1 MRKLI
6 PLAVSLAL
14 GVSPLVATAPVLRK
28 SPEFTIVE
36 PSGKQTQLSSL
47 KGKVV
52 LIEFLLTNCPHCMR
66 VSQTLTTLHKELGPR
81 GFQPIAIAF
90 DLNITGANVTSF
102 AQRFGVTYL
111 MGYTSSDKVDAYLGR
126 EPADRLQVP
135 RSMTTI
141 CGTCRRSAGSQI
153 VVIDRAGVIRAQS
166 RPVREANLEDE
177 IYLRNFLNTLLIE
190 SVPAGSAKKTASP
203 RKKTN

>member
-14 GVSPLVATAPVLRK
+14 GGSRLGGTAAVLRK
-28 SPEFTIVE
+28 SAEFNIVE
-36 PSGKQTQLSSL
+36 PSGKQTQLSSF

-52 LIEFLLTNCPHCMR
+52 LIEFLLTNCPHGMR
-66 VSQTLTTLHKELGPR
+66 VSDTLTTLHKELGPR

-90 DLNITGANVTSF
+90 DLNITGPKVTNF
-102 AQRFGVTYL
+102 AQRFGITYL

-135 RSMTTI
+135 
-141 CGTCRRSAGSQI
+141 QI

-166 RPVREANLEDE
+166 RPQGDPNLEQE
-177 IYLRNFLNTLLIE
+177 NPLRYLINALLKEAPPAENTNKAT
-190 SVPAGSAKKTASP
+190 SPQKK
-203 RKKTN
+203 

>member
-14 GVSPLVATAPVLRK
+14 GVSPLVATSPVPRK
-28 SPEFTIVE
+28 SPEFIIVE
-36 PSGKQTQLSSL
+36 PSGKETQLSSF

-90 DLNITGANVTSF
+90 DVNITGAGVTRF
-102 AQRFGVTYL
+102 AQRFGITYL
-111 MGYTSSDKVDAYLGR
+111 MGYTSSDKVDSYLGR

-135 RSMTTI
+135 
-141 CGTCRRSAGSQI
+141 QI

-166 RPVREANLEDE
+166 RPGGDPNLEQE
-177 IYLRNFLNTLLIE
+177 NPLRYLINALLKE
-190 SVPAGSAKKTASP
+190 APSADNANKATSPQKK
-203 RKKTN
+203 

>member
-14 GVSPLVATAPVLRK
+14 GVSPLVATSPVPRK
-28 SPEFTIVE
+28 SPEFIIVE
-36 PSGKQTQLSSL
+36 PSGKETQLSSF
-47 KGKVV
+47 KGKKVV
-52 LIEFLLTNCPHCMR
+52 LIKFLLTNCPHCMR

-90 DLNITGANVTSF
+90 DVDITGAGVTRF
-102 AQRFGVTYL
+102 AQRFGITYL
-111 MGYTSSDKVDAYLGR
+111 MGYTSSDKVDSYLGR

-135 RSMTTI
+135 
-141 CGTCRRSAGSQI
+141 QI

-166 RPVREANLEDE
+166 RPRGDPNLEQE
-177 IYLRNFLNTLLIE
+177 NPLHYLIDTLLKE
-190 SVPAGSAKKTASP
+190 GTPTDNTNKATSPQKK
-203 RKKTN
+203 

>member
-135 RSMTTI
+135 
-141 CGTCRRSAGSQI
+141 QI

-190 SVPAGSAKKTASP
+190 NAPAGSAKKTTSP

>member
-135 RSMTTI
+135 
-141 CGTCRRSAGSQI
+141 QI

>member
-14 GVSPLVATAPVLRK
+14 GVLPLVATAPVPRK

-36 PSGKQTQLSSL
+36 PSGRQTKLSSF

-66 VSQTLTTLHKELGPR
+66 VSQMLATLYKELGPR
-81 GFQPIAIAF
+81 GFQPIGIAF
-90 DLNITGANVTSF
+90 DVSITAAGVTSF

-111 MGYTSSDKVDAYLGR
+111 MGYTSSDKVDSYLGR
-126 EPADRLQVP
+126 EPSDRLQVP
-135 RSMTTI
+135 
-141 CGTCRRSAGSQI
+141 QI
-153 VVIDRAGVIRAQS
+153 VVIDRSGVIRAQS
-166 RPVREANLEDE
+166 KPASESNLEDE
-177 IYLRNFLNTLLIE
+177 NHLRNLVDSLLKE
-190 SVPAGSAKKTASP
+190 EVPPDNRRASGVT
-203 RKKTN
+203 RKKRN

>member
-14 GVSPLVATAPVLRK
+14 GVSPLVATAPVPRK

-36 PSGKQTQLSSL
+36 PSGKQTQLSSF

-90 DLNITGANVTSF
+90 DVNITGAGVTSF

-126 EPADRLQVP
+126 APADRLQVP
-135 RSMTTI
+135 
-141 CGTCRRSAGSQI
+141 QI
-153 VVIDRAGVIRAQS
+153 VVIDRGGVIRAQS
-166 RPVREANLEDE
+166 RPRGDPNLEQE
-177 IYLRNFLNTLLIE
+177 NPLRYLIDMLLKEAPPADNTNKAT
-190 SVPAGSAKKTASP
+190 SPHKK
-203 RKKTN
+203 

>member
-14 GVSPLVATAPVLRK
+14 GVSPLVATAPVPRK

-36 PSGKQTQLSSL
+36 PSGKETQLSTF

-66 VSQTLTTLHKELGPR
+66 VSQTLTTLHRDLGPR

-90 DLNITGANVTSF
+90 DLNITGAGVTRF
-102 AQRFGVTYL
+102 AQRFGITYL

-135 RSMTTI
+135 
-141 CGTCRRSAGSQI
+141 QI

-166 RPVREANLEDE
+166 RPRGDANLEQE
-177 IYLRNFLNTLLIE
+177 NPLHYLINALLKEAPPADNTTKAT
-190 SVPAGSAKKTASP
+190 SPQKKYPQEAS
-203 RKKTN
+203 

>member
-102 AQRFGVTYL
+102 AQRFGATYL

-135 RSMTTI
+135 
-141 CGTCRRSAGSQI
+141 QI

-190 SVPAGSAKKTASP
+190 NAPAGSAKKTTSP

>member
-14 GVSPLVATAPVLRK
+14 GVSPLVATAPVPRK
-28 SPEFTIVE
+28 SPEFTIVG
-36 PSGKQTQLSSL
+36 PSGRQTKLSSF

-66 VSQTLTTLHKELGPR
+66 VSQTLATLYKELGPR
-81 GFQPIAIAF
+81 GFQPIGIAF
-90 DLNITGANVTSF
+90 DVSITAAGVTSF

-111 MGYTSSDKVDAYLGR
+111 MGYTSSDKVDSYLGR

-135 RSMTTI
+135 
-141 CGTCRRSAGSQI
+141 QI
-153 VVIDRAGVIRAQS
+153 VVIDRSGVIRAQS
-166 RPVREANLEDE
+166 RPAGESNLEDE
-177 IYLRNFLNTLLIE
+177 NHLRNLIDTLLRE
-190 SVPAGSAKKTASP
+190 GAPAGNTKKTPSRP
-203 RKKTN
+203 KKTS

>member
-6 PLAVSLAL
+6 PLALSLGL
-14 GVSPLVATAPVLRK
+14 GLSPLVATGPVPRK

-36 PSGKQTQLSSL
+36 PSGKETQLSSF

-90 DLNITGANVTSF
+90 DVNITGAGVTRF
-102 AQRFGVTYL
+102 AQRFGITYL
-111 MGYTSSDKVDAYLGR
+111 MGYTSSDNVDSYLGR

-135 RSMTTI
+135 
-141 CGTCRRSAGSQI
+141 QI

-166 RPVREANLEDE
+166 PPRGDPNLEQE
-177 IYLRNFLNTLLIE
+177 NPLRYLINALLKEAPPADNTNKVT
-190 SVPAGSAKKTASP
+190 SPQKK
-203 RKKTN
+203 